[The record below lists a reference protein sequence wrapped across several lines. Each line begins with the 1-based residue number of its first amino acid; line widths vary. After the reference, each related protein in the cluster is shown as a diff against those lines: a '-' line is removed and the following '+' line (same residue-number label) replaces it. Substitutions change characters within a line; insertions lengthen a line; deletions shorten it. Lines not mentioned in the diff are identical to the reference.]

1 MRKFRLLSIFFVM
14 FLFSCQT
21 KSKDKFTD
29 TYASGVIPI
38 AVDANFQPIIQEE
51 LDVFEALYPKAG
63 IIPKYTNEV
72 EAINLLLKDSVRV
85 AIATR
90 PLSVN
95 EEDYMKSKKF
105 SPHSY
110 KLATDGIALI
120 INNENSDSLI
130 TVSQIRNILTGKVTN
145 WNEIYPHSKLGKF
158 QVVFDNP
165 NSSTVRYAIDSI
177 CNGLPLSKK
186 LNAQNTNLE
195 VIDFVSKTPNA
206 IGIIGVNWL
215 GNQKDTSNLSF
226 KNEIRVMAVSGEAD
240 ATVNNSYKPFQA
252 YLFYGYY
259 PLTRNIYIILND
271 PRGSL
276 PSGLTTFMTS
286 DRGQRIILKS
296 GIVPATQPIRI
307 VNIKDNN

>member
-1 MRKFRLLSIFFVM
+1 M